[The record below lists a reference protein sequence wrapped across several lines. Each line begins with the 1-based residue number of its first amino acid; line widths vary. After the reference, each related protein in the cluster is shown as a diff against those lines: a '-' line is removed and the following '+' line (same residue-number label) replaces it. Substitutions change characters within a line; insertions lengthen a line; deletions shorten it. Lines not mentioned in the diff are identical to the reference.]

1 MARMT
6 EKKNKTKIKNNIF
19 FHHEKFLDERSEYR
33 FLNIYIYIY
42 IYMYLKFLNRISPAG
57 TSSGDI

>member
-19 FHHEKFLDERSEYR
+19 FHHEKFLDERSVYR
-33 FLNIYIYIY
+33 FLNIYIYVSQ
-42 IYMYLKFLNRISPAG
+42 ISE
-57 TSSGDI
+57 

>member
-19 FHHEKFLDERSEYR
+19 FHQEKFLDERSEYR
-33 FLNIYIYIY
+33 FLNIY

>member
-42 IYMYLKFLNRISPAG
+42 IYVSQISE
-57 TSSGDI
+57 